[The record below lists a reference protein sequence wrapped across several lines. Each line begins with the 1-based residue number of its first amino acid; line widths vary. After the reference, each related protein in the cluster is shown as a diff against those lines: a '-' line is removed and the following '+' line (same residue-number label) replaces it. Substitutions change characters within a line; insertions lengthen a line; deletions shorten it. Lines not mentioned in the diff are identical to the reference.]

1 MIDGGVMRL
10 AARFVQRN
18 VNSGKRHHHRAHHA
32 DFVNRPH
39 KIRRWKF
46 YILTVTIHRDGRKV
60 AEILPPLDG
69 TLGRNFPQINDVL
82 GGFYRNLILSQQK
95 Y

>member
-1 MIDGGVMRL
+1 MICALNRFVYGTLYSLRCTRCTLHTGMIDGGVMRL

-39 KIRRWKF
+39 KIRR
-46 YILTVTIHRDGRKV
+46 
-60 AEILPPLDG
+60 
-69 TLGRNFPQINDVL
+69 
-82 GGFYRNLILSQQK
+82 
-95 Y
+95 